1 MWSAAPLVQLALLV
15 AAGPSAEMPC
25 WRATVYPARTHSVA
39 VSANDCLPLLLVLVL
54 LESAVAGLRLL
65 LLLLQPLLLLLREWA
80 PLAPETQRYNLLSP
94 DP

>member
-65 LLLLQPLLLLLREWA
+65 LLLLLLLREWA